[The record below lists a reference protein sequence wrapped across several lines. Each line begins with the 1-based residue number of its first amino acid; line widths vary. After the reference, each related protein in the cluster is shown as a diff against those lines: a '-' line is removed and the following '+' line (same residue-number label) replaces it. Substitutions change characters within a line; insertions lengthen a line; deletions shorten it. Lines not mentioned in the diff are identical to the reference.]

1 MSTGGFR
8 EPPAPG
14 TITRPTKIRRNRK
27 DREPRTEPLLQETPG
42 RTAEEIRDAMIV
54 LCDRLVAAI
63 EGRASGPRGISSYD
77 LLSLTKVNTI
87 VSQHIKAQDPLAQ
100 KPGETDDAYRKRLE
114 ALR

>member
-1 MSTGGFR
+1 MSTGGYLD
-8 EPPAPG
+8 PPAPG
-14 TITRPTKIRRNRK
+14 TITRPTKSRRNRK
-27 DREPRTEPLLQETPG
+27 DREPRAEPLDAPRG

-87 VSQHIKAQDPLAQ
+87 VAQHIKAQDPLSQ
-100 KPGETDDAYRKRLE
+100 KPGESTEDYRKRLE
-114 ALR
+114 AMR